1 MKPINKAL
9 RLARK
14 IPNGKATADKRKA
27 VKAWVVAVKDM
38 LARG

>member
-14 IPNGKATADKRKA
+14 IPNGKATAEKRKA
-27 VKAWVVAVKDM
+27 VKAWVNAIRVM
-38 LARG
+38 LNQG